1 MNNCANTASVAFLR
15 MLNEHD
21 CDIFIIPINEYIVMP
36 QRGKRIQ
43 SWLSRHLPAKVFVR
57 LPYN

>member
-1 MNNCANTASVAFLR
+1 MPEKYVLDISHWIMNNCANTASVAFLR

-21 CDIFIIPINEYIVMP
+21 CDIFIIPINEYIVMA

-43 SWLSRHLPAKVFVR
+43 S
-57 LPYN
+57 